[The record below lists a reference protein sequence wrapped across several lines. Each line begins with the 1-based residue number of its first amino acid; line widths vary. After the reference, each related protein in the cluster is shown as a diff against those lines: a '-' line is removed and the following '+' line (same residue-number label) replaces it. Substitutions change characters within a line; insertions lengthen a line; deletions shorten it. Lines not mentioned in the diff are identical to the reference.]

1 MAQNNRNGEVSEV
14 IFGVRNRLD
23 ALNCFAR
30 SRALSVFCVRNLS
43 AHKCGSST
51 LRESRNLF
59 NICRKSC
66 PCRCLDLFRRWLVSA
81 RLARLGEVRALG
93 ITSPAKPM
101 KTLGFLA
108 KARLARLCLPM
119 PTHVRAHVRTRRSTR
134 FAYRKGLEITS
145 LNLANLASGFLAL
158 CERSTSLPNKAR
170 RCPQSRNEFDLA
182 SDCELAT
189 PRNTC
194 APVAPQRVCQSGTQ
208 MRCIHPVAW
217 VLPRKTT
224 LQRGVGTVAI
234 DSSVCFCPDLH
245 QPSKD

>member
-66 PCRCLDLFRRWLVSA
+66 PCRCLDLFRSSLVSA

-108 KARLARLCLPM
+108 KARLARLFLPM

-145 LNLANLASGFLAL
+145 LNLANLAS
-158 CERSTSLPNKAR
+158 
-170 RCPQSRNEFDLA
+170 EFWLSV
-182 SDCELAT
+182 SD
-189 PRNTC
+189 
-194 APVAPQRVCQSGTQ
+194 QRVFRTTHDVALSRETNSISPLTASLQHHATRAHQWPHNASAKVAL
-208 MRCIHPVAW
+208 RCDVFTLSHGSSHEKPLFRRAW
-217 VLPRKTT
+217 ER
-224 LQRGVGTVAI
+224 
-234 DSSVCFCPDLH
+234 
-245 QPSKD
+245 

>member
-1 MAQNNRNGEVSEV
+1 MVQNNRNGEVSEV

-66 PCRCLDLFRRWLVSA
+66 PCRCLDLFRSSLVSA
-81 RLARLGEVRALG
+81 RLARLGEVRVLG

-108 KARLARLCLPM
+108 KARLARLFLPM
-119 PTHVRAHVRTRRSTR
+119 PTHVRAHVRTSGPTTR
-134 FAYRKGLEITS
+134 
-145 LNLANLASGFLAL
+145 
-158 CERSTSLPNKAR
+158 LPKWH
-170 RCPQSRNEFDLA
+170 
-182 SDCELAT
+182 SDAMYSPCRMGPPTKNHSSE
-189 PRNTC
+189 
-194 APVAPQRVCQSGTQ
+194 G
-208 MRCIHPVAW
+208 
-217 VLPRKTT
+217 
-224 LQRGVGTVAI
+224 RGNG
-234 DSSVCFCPDLH
+234 SNR
-245 QPSKD
+245 